1 MKKFL
6 VLFFSIFLMAGTIS
20 AEEEEE
26 FYSWV
31 KVPTVDDL
39 PTVEEVAAKSKL
51 PDEGFYDKM
60 EQETLEFIT
69 YLRNKVESVISAQP

>member
-1 MKKFL
+1 
-6 VLFFSIFLMAGTIS
+6 MAGTIS
-20 AEEEEE
+20 AEEEE

>member
-20 AEEEEE
+20 AEEEE

-69 YLRNKVESVISAQP
+69 YLRNKVESVISAKP

>member
-6 VLFFSIFLMAGTIS
+6 VLFFSIFLMAGSMS
-20 AEEEEE
+20 AEEE

-51 PDEGFYDKM
+51 PDEEFYDKR

-69 YLRNKVESVISAQP
+69 YLRNKVESVMSTQP

>member
-6 VLFFSIFLMAGTIS
+6 LLFFSIFLMAVTIS
-20 AEEEEE
+20 AEEEE

-31 KVPTVDDL
+31 KIPTVDDL
-39 PTVEEVAAKSKL
+39 QTVEEVAAKSKL
-51 PDEGFYDKM
+51 PDEEFYDKI

-69 YLRNKVESVISAQP
+69 YLRNKVESVISTQP

>member
-1 MKKFL
+1 MKKCL
-6 VLFFSIFLMAGTIS
+6 VLFFSIFLMVGFIS
-20 AEEEEE
+20 AEEEE

-39 PTVEEVAAKSKL
+39 PTVEEVAEKSEL
-51 PDEGFYDKM
+51 PDEEFYDKM

>member
-6 VLFFSIFLMAGTIS
+6 VLFFSIFLMVGTLS
-20 AEEEEE
+20 AEEEE

-31 KVPTVDDL
+31 KIPTVDDL
-39 PTVEEVAAKSKL
+39 QTVEEVAAKSKL
-51 PDEGFYDKM
+51 PDEEFYDKM

-69 YLRNKVESVISAQP
+69 YLRNKVESVISTQP